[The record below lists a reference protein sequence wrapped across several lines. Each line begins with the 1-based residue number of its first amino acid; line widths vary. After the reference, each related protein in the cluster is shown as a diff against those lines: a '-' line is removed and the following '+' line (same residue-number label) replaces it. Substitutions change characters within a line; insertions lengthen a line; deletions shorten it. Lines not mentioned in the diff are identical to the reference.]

1 MRLPGATRPVGEA
14 VPVFPRSHSRFEWPA
29 GFAATWLDSGTT
41 ALAIAARL
49 LVLSSGKREP
59 RIVLPAYTCPD
70 VVSAVL
76 WAGARPVL
84 ADTLPGVPWLDE
96 AALARHRDDSWVG
109 VIAPH
114 FMGLRHPMETLQRW
128 CKTSGIGLIEDS
140 AQLSPRSPAFQPA
153 AELVVLSFG
162 RGKPIPAGGGV
173 LLALDKYGAA
183 VGEITGALP
192 FTGGTP
198 LGWRARALMHDM
210 AITRPGY
217 RLASSLPWL
226 HVGETRFK
234 PLQAPRRLE
243 RGLARLAESVISGWQ
258 DRSAS
263 VRTEISS
270 LLARLDYT
278 SLPAAC
284 GWKTDEPL
292 LRFPILAGSASQRER
307 ILSAGQRRGL
317 GVSAMYGSILAEL
330 DAMPPMEAAG
340 HLDNARDFAARLLTL
355 PVHTGV
361 RPTQLQ
367 GLEGLLS

>member
-14 VPVFPRSHSRFEWPA
+14 VPLFPRSDSRFEWPA
-29 GFAATWLDSGTT
+29 GFTATWLDSGTT

-49 LVLSSGKREP
+49 LVRSSGKPEP

-76 WAGARPVL
+76 WSGARPVL

-198 LGWRARALMHDM
+198 LGWRARALMHDI

-217 RLASSLPWL
+217 RLASSLPGFMSERRASSRCKLPGDSSADWPDWPSRSFRAGRIDQPGCARRSA
-226 HVGETRFK
+226 VSSPGWTTR
-234 PLQAPRRLE
+234 ACPRPVAGGSKRHCCVSPSS
-243 RGLARLAESVISGWQ
+243 RDRP
-258 DRSAS
+258 RSAS
-263 VRTEISS
+263 ASCPRASAGASGCLRCTAPSSRSSTPCLQWKRQGIS
-270 LLARLDYT
+270 T
-278 SLPAAC
+278 TQGTLPRDC
-284 GWKTDEPL
+284 
-292 LRFPILAGSASQRER
+292 LRFRCIPPLGR
-307 ILSAGQRRGL
+307 LS
-317 GVSAMYGSILAEL
+317 S
-330 DAMPPMEAAG
+330 
-340 HLDNARDFAARLLTL
+340 RDWK
-355 PVHTGV
+355 GC
-361 RPTQLQ
+361 
-367 GLEGLLS
+367 